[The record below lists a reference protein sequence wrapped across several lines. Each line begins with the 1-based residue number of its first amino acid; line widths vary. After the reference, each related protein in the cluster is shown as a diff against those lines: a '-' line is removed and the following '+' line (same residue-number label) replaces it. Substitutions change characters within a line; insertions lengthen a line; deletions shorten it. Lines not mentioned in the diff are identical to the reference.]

1 MLNNLFKNMDY
12 SISIK
17 NHHPENLVGGF
28 ACPNPLTFIR
38 HKLPASSLAYSKANV

>member
-1 MLNNLFKNMDY
+1 MLKKPAPNNCFKNMDY

-28 ACPNPLTFIR
+28 ACITLLQSVFSEKQR
-38 HKLPASSLAYSKANV
+38 